1 MILLCIEKHR
11 NLRAEVKQ
19 QLTIEVLG
27 IGFPNKGAE
36 LMLVA
41 IQRWMAG
48 LGVPSRIAVRWEKP
62 FWHRSR
68 FGLWGTVW
76 HKRRERIPYGWVFQY
91 APRGVSARTGL
102 LSRHEVDLF
111 LDASGFAYGDPWPL
125 AKAEDRICDILK
137 LVQKHT
143 KKLVFLPQ
151 SFGNFCSPGYQ
162 NLLRE
167 ITNTADLIFARD
179 RESID
184 EIESVVGQCDSV
196 DIAPDYT
203 SLVEPKP
210 FSGMEFLR
218 GSIAIIPNR
227 HMYGMREEL
236 NRERYVRVM
245 AEAIRQVQTQGEQAV
260 LILHEGQEDRRL
272 CEDIARAASGAVP
285 TVAREDPCETKMAIG
300 ICKGVISSRY
310 HGFASAL
317 YQSVPAVA
325 TSWSHKYEALAAQ
338 FGVPDAVVAPEDPDA
353 ICAKLF
359 EMICSPNLQRDIT
372 ERTKETKAKTRDM
385 WKAVEGLIP

>member
-1 MILLCIEKHR
+1 M
-11 NLRAEVKQ
+11 AEVKQ
-19 QLTIEVLG
+19 ELTIEVLG

-41 IQRWMAG
+41 IQQWIAG
-48 LGVPSRIAVRWEKP
+48 LGVPSRIAVRWDKP
-62 FWHRSR
+62 FWHRCR
-68 FGLWGTVW
+68 FGVWGTVW
-76 HKRRERIPYGWVFQY
+76 HKRRERLPYGWVFQY
-91 APRGVSARTGL
+91 MPRGIAARTGL

-137 LVQKHT
+137 LVRKHQ
-143 KKLVFLPQ
+143 KKLVLLPQ
-151 SFGNFCSPGYQ
+151 SFGNFRSPRYK

-167 ITNTADLIFARD
+167 ITNTSALVFARD

-196 DIAPDYT
+196 GIAPDYT
-203 SLVEPKP
+203 GLVEPKP
-210 FSGMEFLR
+210 FPGMESLR
-218 GSIAIIPNR
+218 GSVAIIPNR
-227 HMYGMREEL
+227 NMYCMSEEL
-236 NRERYVRVM
+236 SRERYVRVM
-245 AEAIRQVQTQGEQAV
+245 AEAVRQVQMKGEQAV

-272 CEDIARAASGAVP
+272 CEDIARAASREVR

-325 TSWSHKYEALAAQ
+325 TSWSHKYKALAAQ
-338 FGVPDAVVAPEDPDA
+338 FGVPDAVVALENPTS
-353 ICAKLF
+353 ICEKLF
-359 EMICSPNLQRDIT
+359 EIICSPNLQQDIT
-372 ERTKETKAKTRDM
+372 ERTKEIKAKTRDM